1 MTLPGAD
8 GIVLRPARDGDGD
21 DLIRIMASAYAEYE
35 GCVLDVDGEEPEL
48 RAIATAFAARSG
60 RFWVAERQGRPVGMA
75 GGHPVRDGTAWELKK
90 LYVDKSARGAGL
102 GTRLVG
108 LVEDAAGRAGAT
120 RLELWTD
127 TRFADAHRLY
137 ERLGF
142 RRRPGTR
149 RLDDLSRSVEYHYA
163 KDLAA

>member
-1 MTLPGAD
+1 MGAN
-8 GIVLRPARDGDGD
+8 VLLRPARDEDGD

-35 GCVLDVDGEEPEL
+35 GCVLDVDREEPDL

-60 RFWVAERQGRPVGMA
+60 GFWVAERRGRPVGMA
-75 GGHPVRDGTAWELKK
+75 GGHPVAPSDGRGTAWELKK
-90 LYVDKSARGAGL
+90 LYVDRSARGAGL

-108 LVEDAAGRAGAT
+108 LVEGAAVRAGAT

-142 RRRPGTR
+142 LRLPGTR
-149 RLDDLSRSVEYHYA
+149 RLDDLSRSVEYPYV
-163 KDLAA
+163 KDFAG